1 MKKLTDI
8 IKDDKKEI
16 LFDEN
21 EISNRISKLGEEI
34 TEYYKN
40 DNEKLV
46 VVGILRGSILFYAD
60 LIRKINLPILVD
72 FMAISSYGSSSK
84 SGVVKIVKDLELDV
98 TGNNVLIV
106 EDIIDTGKTLKYLFN
121 YFKERGAKSVKVA
134 ALLDKP
140 DRREIDIKGDFVGFN
155 VPNDFI
161 VGFGLDYN
169 QDYRNLPYIISLN
182 EDVYS

>member
-1 MKKLTDI
+1 MKSLKEI
-8 IKDDKKEI
+8 IDRDKKEI

-21 EISNRISKLGEEI
+21 EICKRVSKLGEEI
-34 TEYYKN
+34 TNFYKN
-40 DNEKLV
+40 DDKKLV

-60 LIRKINLPILVD
+60 LIRKIDLPILVD

-84 SGVVKIVKDLELDV
+84 SGVVKIVKDLDLDV
-98 TGNNVLIV
+98 TGKNILIV

-121 YFKERGAKSVKVA
+121 YFKERGASSVKVA

-140 DRREIDIKGDFVGFN
+140 DRRQINIKGDFVGFS

-161 VGFGLDYN
+161 VGFGLDYD
-169 QDYRNLPYIISLN
+169 QDYRNIPYIISLS